1 MKIYRIWLSKNLYA
15 DVEAECPCQAIEKT
29 GRRYIWKIEEV
40 NICH

>member
-1 MKIYRIWLSKNLYA
+1 MKTYRIWLSKNLYE

-29 GRRYIWKIEEV
+29 GCKYIWRIEEV